1 MSRPSFSPLRLA
13 GFVILLALVESGA
26 LAQEHIGI
34 SSAVNP
40 EVTGAPPGAVAR
52 QVVIGQD
59 VVFNER
65 FTTGPLGQTQLLF
78 LDESAM
84 TIGPNSDLTI
94 DQFVYD
100 PKSGTGHLAM
110 STSRGLL
117 RFVGGKLSKQEE
129 GVSLRTS
136 TATLA
141 VRGGAFL
148 LDLTTE
154 GRMGAIFIYGRT
166 LTVTGADGVT
176 QTLHRPGFAIS
187 IGGPG
192 GAPSAPF
199 PVPPGRIAQLVSHL
213 DGRVGATGGARTVPS
228 DATVARSGVAA
239 TISGDVAG
247 SVQQATQSQPTPQ
260 VQTVSVSSLQS
271 SADIGTVQSQGSS
284 VIQRADTMR
293 TPPGTVLGSS
303 SKVTTTTAMVTTTN
317 MTPNAQLVSP
327 LPNAQL
333 ISPPPV
339 GRLVGPILGHPPV
352 NQNFVSGLVT
362 VPR

>member
-1 MSRPSFSPLRLA
+1 MSRPGFFPLCLA
-13 GFVILLALVESGA
+13 GVAALLLALGASGA
-26 LAQEHIGI
+26 LAQERVGV

-40 EVTGAPPGAVAR
+40 DVTGAAPGAAAR

-59 VVFNER
+59 VVFNEH
-65 FTTGPLGQTQLLF
+65 FTTGALGQTQLLF

-100 PKSGTGHLAM
+100 AKSGTGQLAM
-110 STSRGLL
+110 SASRGLL

-154 GRMGAIFIYGRT
+154 GRMEAIFIYGRT
-166 LTVTGADGVT
+166 LTVTGASGVT
-176 QTLHRPGFAIS
+176 ETLRRPGYAIS
-187 IGGPG
+187 LAGPG
-192 GAPSAPF
+192 GVPSAPF
-199 PVPPGRIAQLVSHL
+199 PVPPGRIAQLVGKL
-213 DGRVGATGGARTVPS
+213 DGRVGASAGARTVPS
-228 DATVARSGVAA
+228 DATVERSGVAA

-260 VQTVSVSSLQS
+260 VQTLSVS
-271 SADIGTVQSQGSS
+271 AVEAAAHIGTVQSQGSS
-284 VIQRADTMR
+284 VIQQAYTAPTPSGTMF
-293 TPPGTVLGSS
+293 G
-303 SKVTTTTAMVTTTN
+303 TTAGSPTN
-317 MTPNAQLVSP
+317 ITSNAQLASP
-327 LPNAQL
+327 N
-333 ISPPPV
+333 PPI
-339 GRLVGPILGHPPV
+339 GRVL
-352 NQNFVSGLVT
+352 
-362 VPR
+362 RR